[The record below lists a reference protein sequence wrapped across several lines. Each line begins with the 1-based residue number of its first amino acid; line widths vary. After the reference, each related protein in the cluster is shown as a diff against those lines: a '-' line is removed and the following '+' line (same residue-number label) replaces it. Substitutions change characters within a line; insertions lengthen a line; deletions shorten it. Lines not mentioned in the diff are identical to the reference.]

1 MSHVEIARVLAFSEF
16 SQHMTFEQFVRKDS
30 ALDSI
35 KLAEMMNESY
45 YKKEEQIDWP
55 FKSKLPR

>member
-35 KLAEMMNESY
+35 KLAEIMNESY

-55 FKSKLPR
+55 F